1 MKMRTQNRRKITV
14 EMKTTIFK
22 KGAALIR
29 KAACAVAAVGI
40 VFAGVM
46 TFPAVDAVAE
56 DNQGIVTTIPN
67 VETSVP
73 QTTQELQDPD
83 LQLQEAEEN
92 ELPYVEPV
100 TDGEDEVQNLLDAL
114 NLNESSNTID
124 LIILIT
130 ILSLAPSILVMMTC
144 FTRIVISF
152 SLLRNAMGV
161 QQTPPNQ
168 VMIGLALFL
177 TMFIMSPVLSEMNE
191 VAYVPYKNG
200 EYTST
205 EAIKAASGPLKEWML
220 RNTSSETMEF
230 FLDLSGE
237 DIEAE
242 TEEQFLEEVSF
253 FTVVPAFILS
263 EIKIGFEIG
272 FLLYIPFLIIDI
284 IVSTILMSMG
294 MMMLPPTT
302 ISIPF
307 KILLFVLADGWT
319 LLIGSLVEGFNWV

>member
-1 MKMRTQNRRKITV
+1 MAQSGRKFIQAMTRMNFKGWRFLRRL
-14 EMKTTIFK
+14 
-22 KGAALIR
+22 AASASVI
-29 KAACAVAAVGI
+29 AAVL
-40 VFAGVM
+40 AGM
-46 TFPAVDAVAE
+46 ICFPAVTVYAE
-56 DNQGIVTTIPN
+56 DGIPGIVTTIPN
-67 VETSVP
+67 VETQVP
-73 QTTQELQDPD
+73 QETQPLQDPD
-83 LQLQEAEEN
+83 EQLLQAENN
-92 ELPYVEPV
+92 ELPYEEPE
-100 TDGEDEVQNLLDAL
+100 TDSDLTTQDLLDAL
-114 NLNESSNTID
+114 DINGSSNTID

-177 TMFIMSPVLSEMNE
+177 TLFIMSPVVSEMNE

-200 EYTST
+200 EYTSV
-205 EAIKAASGPLKEWML
+205 EAIQAASKPLKKWML
-220 RNTSSETMEF
+220 KNTSNESMDF
-230 FLDLSGE
+230 FVELSGE
-237 DIEAE
+237 EITAQ
-242 TEEQFLEEVSF
+242 TEEEFAEQIKFT
-253 FTVVPAFILS
+253 TVVPAFILS
-263 EIKIGFEIG
+263 EIKVGFQIG

-284 IVSTILMSMG
+284 IVSTVLMSMG

-319 LLIGSLVEGFNWV
+319 LLMGSLVNGFNL